1 MRRARTLDEIIQ
13 GELKDED
20 SRNEYVRCAVEDFF
34 ENGDEIELLLA
45 IRQVAI
51 AGDGLSALAS
61 KIGISKDTLNN
72 VLTGKKDISLE
83 TFRKIISA
91 LGYSLKLISL
101 FRVPKHETGCS

>member
-20 SRNEYVRCAVEDFF
+20 SRNEYVKCAVEDFF

-51 AGDGLSALAS
+51 AGVGLSTLSA
-61 KIGISKDTLNN
+61 KIGISEDTLRKI
-72 VLTGKKDISLE
+72 LTGKEGISLE
-83 TFRKIISA
+83 TFRVILSA
-91 LGYSLKLISL
+91 LGFSLKLILISNDNSSASAL
-101 FRVPKHETGCS
+101 

>member
-13 GELKDED
+13 SELKDED

-51 AGDGLSALAS
+51 AGEGLSVLSA
-61 KIGISKDTLNN
+61 KIGISEDVLGSI
-72 VLTGKKDISLE
+72 LTGKEDISLE
-83 TFRKIISA
+83 TFRKILSA
-91 LGYSLKLISL
+91 LGFSLKLI
-101 FRVPKHETGCS
+101 CNIQ

>member
-13 GELKDED
+13 EELKDED

-51 AGDGLSALAS
+51 AGDGLSALS
-61 KIGISKDTLNN
+61 VKIGISEDVLGSI
-72 VLTGKKDISLE
+72 LTGKEDISLE
-83 TFRKIISA
+83 TFRKILSA
-91 LGYSLKLISL
+91 LGYSLQVVRKS
-101 FRVPKHETGCS
+101 